1 MRHRNDP
8 MLCQVGWLVDDWMS
22 AKIRGRRRDHAPNFA
37 EADRNET
44 RIREV
49 GNPQRDVD
57 AFVDFA
63 VPRFKRYFEQL
74 SRDAKASAGLIRS
87 RRGRVSAE

>member
-1 MRHRNDP
+1 
-8 MLCQVGWLVDDWMS
+8 MLCQVSWLVDDWMS
-22 AKIRGRRRDHAPNFA
+22 GKIRGRRCDYATNFP

-44 RIREV
+44 RIRQV
-49 GNPQRDVD
+49 GDPQRDVD
-57 AFVDFA
+57 AFVDYA

-74 SRDAKASAGLIRS
+74 SREAKAGPDPIRS